1 MHECTFSCLYSVQ
14 ACILS
19 LERRKRELELSIHN
33 GDFDKCQ
40 SVNLIDQCCSELD
53 IMISK
58 AGVDATRCE
67 VLNKASLVNSNNYN
81 IPLCRCESMKIFQDG
96 LRHTVSL
103 NGCWFTELFNIFQ
116 FKADMLNNKRIMDDL
131 KFISDEA
138 VNRGLQVNVSLLSA
152 MSLYWKPMGM
162 FRSPSE
168 ALEHI
173 RFDLL
178 RFKDV
183 ISGRV
188 NVLADLLVDIN
199 AQLASV
205 NVVKTAIHNNST
217 LGSLNRFEVPTE
229 SMYSSSSS
237 NSSYSDTLNAP
248 NSIDGCPFSN
258 TYVYSSFSAN
268 HEFSHGLHKLVDKL
282 RVLSS
287 MEVDSAIW
295 NNYA

>member
-33 GDFDKCQ
+33 GEYDKCQ
-40 SVNLIDQCCSELD
+40 SVNLIDQCCSELEV
-53 IMISK
+53 MISK
-58 AGVDATRCE
+58 AGAAVTRCE
-67 VLNKASLVNSNNYN
+67 VLNKASLVNFNNYN
-81 IPLCRCESMKIFQDG
+81 IPLCRCESIKMFQDG

-103 NGCWFTELFNIFQ
+103 KGCWFTELFNILQ
-116 FKADMLNNKRIMDDL
+116 FKADMLTNKCIMDDL
-131 KFISDEA
+131 KFITDEA
-138 VNRGLQVNVSLLSA
+138 VNRGVQVNVSLLRDA
-152 MSLYWKPMGM
+152 SLRWKPMGM
-162 FRSPSE
+162 FRNPSE

-188 NVLADLLVDIN
+188 DILANWLVDIN
-199 AQLASV
+199 MQLTKA
-205 NVVKTAIHNNST
+205 NAVKTAIHNNST
-217 LGSLNRFEVPTE
+217 LGSLNRFDMPTE
-229 SMYSSSSS
+229 STCSSLSSSSS
-237 NSSYSDTLNAP
+237 FSDTLNAP
-248 NSIDGCPFSN
+248 SSIDGCPFSKS
-258 TYVYSSFSAN
+258 YVYSSFSAN

-282 RVLSS
+282 RALSS

-295 NNYA
+295 NNYE